1 MLSPGVY
8 VHEEDRSQVVASS
21 SSSVGV
27 FAGDFVKGPIGAY
40 KLINTLE
47 ELEGYYGKPTPNNQ
61 NDWFQVQNYL
71 TYASQIYVARAGN
84 VNGKETCFVNGV
96 SVLEKEETF
105 DDQPIKE
112 KIARYKENLN
122 YLDEWVWNLVID
134 EANNRGFDLSEMDRI
149 LKLDSY
155 TEQEALQASNTIDLM
170 SELIN
175 EILKQEVQ
183 SLIDLM
189 ERF

>member
-1 MLSPGVY
+1 MNL
-8 VHEEDRSQVVASS
+8 EKLLEL
-21 SSSVGV
+21 V
-27 FAGDFVKGPIGAY
+27 F
-40 KLINTLE
+40 NTPDNIRIE
-47 ELEGYYGKPTPNNQ
+47 Y
-61 NDWFQVQNYL
+61 
-71 TYASQIYVARAGN
+71 SN

-134 EANNRGFDLSEMDRI
+134 EANNRCFNLPEMDRI

-183 SLIDLM
+183 SLIVLM